1 LSPNSNRH
9 SGEPC
14 PLPGSRQLL
23 EAYAGCLMSRWD
35 GLLQLR
41 YRTLNCFDVEHI
53 HDLRV
58 ASRRLRGAIEQLGPF
73 IGTERMDR
81 LRRPIRRL
89 TRELGL
95 VRNLDEALLYL
106 AKTGASGLEPLLA
119 SLEQQRKQEVAQ
131 ARRSLE
137 LLDCIKLERQIRAA
151 AAALVTPDNIASQ
164 GLLALLSE
172 RNLNLYRPIHAL
184 LPLVAAPEMVEERHA
199 LRIAVKKWRYFNELL
214 HDLLKRPQSDLLEL
228 LRQYQTLLGDMNDR
242 VVIAGLL
249 REAADLPETV
259 RKTVLDGIARE
270 QRKLL
275 KKLSALLDKKPILYH
290 FEL

>member
-1 LSPNSNRH
+1 MSPKASQH
-9 SGEPC
+9 SAEQP

-23 EAYAGCLMSRWD
+23 EAFASCLISHWD
-35 GLLQLR
+35 TLLQLR
-41 YRTLNCFDVEHI
+41 HQTLNCFDVDHI

-58 ASRRLRGAIEQLGPF
+58 ASRRLRGAVEQLGPF

-95 VRNLDEALLYL
+95 VRNLDETLLYL
-106 AKTGASGLEPLLA
+106 EKSGESGLE
-119 SLEQQRKQEVAQ
+119 SLRAALKQQRRQEAAQ
-131 ARRSLE
+131 ARRLLE
-137 LLDCIKLERQIRAA
+137 LLDCMKQERQLRAA
-151 AAALVTPDNIASQ
+151 AAALVTPENIASQ

-172 RNLNLYRPIHAL
+172 RNLALYYPIHAL

-199 LRIAVKKWRYFNELL
+199 LRIAVKKWRYFTELL
-214 HDLLKRPQSDLLEL
+214 HAILGGKQRVLLDQ
-228 LRQYQTLLGDMNDR
+228 LRQYQSLLGDMNDR
-242 VVIAGLL
+242 VVIAALL
-249 REAADLPETV
+249 QGAVDLPETV
-259 RKTVLDGIARE
+259 RENLLKTITKE

-275 KKLSALLDKKPILYH
+275 KKLCGLLDEKPIVYR

>member
-1 LSPNSNRH
+1 MSPSNSQHRTVQQ
-9 SGEPC
+9 

-23 EAYAGCLMSRWD
+23 EAFATCLTARWD
-35 GLLQLR
+35 DLLQLR
-41 YRTLNCFDVEHI
+41 HQALNCFDVDHI

-58 ASRRLRGAIEQLGPF
+58 ASRRLRGAVEQLGPF

-95 VRNLDEALLYL
+95 VRNFDETLLYL
-106 AKTGASGLEPLLA
+106 EKTGEQGLEPLLA
-119 SLEQQRKQEVAQ
+119 SLGQQRKQEAAQ
-131 ARRSLE
+131 ARRLLE
-137 LLDCIKLERQIRAA
+137 TLDCMKLERQLRAA
-151 AAALVTPDNIASQ
+151 ATALVTPDNIASQ

-172 RNLNLYRPIHAL
+172 RNLALYYPIHAL

-199 LRIAVKKWRYFNELL
+199 LRIAVKKWRYFTELL
-214 HDLLKRPQSDLLEL
+214 HDILGGKQQALLDQ
-228 LRQYQTLLGDMNDR
+228 LRQYQSVLGEMNDR
-242 VVIAGLL
+242 VVIAALL
-249 REAADLPETV
+249 QGAVDLPEIV
-259 RKTVLDGIARE
+259 RENLLKSIVKE

-275 KKLSALLDKKPILYH
+275 KKLCGLLDAKPIVYC

>member
-1 LSPNSNRH
+1 MSPNSNRH

>member
-1 LSPNSNRH
+1 MSPSNSQHRTVKQ
-9 SGEPC
+9 

-23 EAYAGCLMSRWD
+23 EAFATCLVSRWD
-35 GLLQLR
+35 DLLQLR
-41 YRTLNCFDVEHI
+41 HQALNCFDVDHI

-95 VRNLDEALLYL
+95 VRNLDETLLYL
-106 AKTGASGLEPLLA
+106 EKTGEERLESLLT
-119 SLEQQRKQEVAQ
+119 LLGQQRTQEAAQ
-131 ARRSLE
+131 ARRLLE
-137 LLDCIKLERQIRAA
+137 LLDCIKLERQIRNA

-172 RNLNLYRPIHAL
+172 RNLALYYPIHAL

-199 LRIAVKKWRYFNELL
+199 LRIAVKKWRYFTELL
-214 HDLLKRPQSDLLEL
+214 HAILGGKQQVLLDQ
-228 LRQYQTLLGDMNDR
+228 LRQYQSVLGDMNDR
-242 VVIAGLL
+242 VVIAALL
-249 REAADLPETV
+249 QGAADLPEPV
-259 RKTVLDGIARE
+259 REKQLKNIAKE

-275 KKLSALLDKKPILYH
+275 KKLCDLLIANPIAYC

>member
-1 LSPNSNRH
+1 LSPSNSQHRTVKQ
-9 SGEPC
+9 

-23 EAYAGCLMSRWD
+23 EAFATCLVSRWD
-35 GLLQLR
+35 DLLQLR
-41 YRTLNCFDVEHI
+41 HQALNCFDVDHI

-95 VRNLDEALLYL
+95 VRNLDETLLYL
-106 AKTGASGLEPLLA
+106 EKTGEERLESLLT
-119 SLEQQRKQEVAQ
+119 LLGQQRTQEAAQ
-131 ARRSLE
+131 ARRLLE
-137 LLDCIKLERQIRAA
+137 LLDCIKLERQIRNA

-172 RNLNLYRPIHAL
+172 RNLALYYPIHAL

-199 LRIAVKKWRYFNELL
+199 LRIAVKKWRYFTELL
-214 HDLLKRPQSDLLEL
+214 HAILCGKQQVLLDQ
-228 LRQYQTLLGDMNDR
+228 LRQYQSVLGDMNDR
-242 VVIAGLL
+242 VVIAALL
-249 REAADLPETV
+249 QGAADLPEPV
-259 RKTVLDGIARE
+259 REKQLKNIAKE

-275 KKLSALLDKKPILYH
+275 KKLCDLLIANPIAYC

>member
-1 LSPNSNRH
+1 MSPNRNRH

-73 IGTERMDR
+73 TGTERMDR

-106 AKTGASGLEPLLA
+106 AKTGADGLEPLLT

-259 RKTVLDGIARE
+259 RKTVLDGIVRE

>member
-1 LSPNSNRH
+1 LSLKISQH
-9 SGEPC
+9 SAVQH

-23 EAYAGCLMSRWD
+23 ETFAACLISRWD
-35 GLLQLR
+35 TLLQLR
-41 YRTLNCFDVEHI
+41 HQTLTCFDVDHI

-95 VRNLDEALLYL
+95 VRNLDETLLYL
-106 AKTGASGLEPLLA
+106 EKAGENSLEPLLT
-119 SLEQQRKQEVAQ
+119 SLGQQRRQEAAQ
-131 ARRSLE
+131 ARRLLE
-137 LLDCIKLERQIRAA
+137 LLDCMKLERQLHAA

-172 RNLNLYRPIHAL
+172 RNLALYYPIHAL

-199 LRIAVKKWRYFNELL
+199 LRIAVKKWRYFTELL
-214 HDLLKRPQSDLLEL
+214 HAILGGKQQDLLDQ
-228 LRQYQTLLGDMNDR
+228 LRQYQSLLGDMNDR
-242 VVIAGLL
+242 VVIAALL
-249 REAADLPETV
+249 QNAADLPEAI
-259 RKTVLDGIARE
+259 REKLLKTIAGE

-275 KKLSALLDKKPILYH
+275 KKLCGLLDQKPIVYR

>member
-1 LSPNSNRH
+1 LSPSNSQHRTVKQ
-9 SGEPC
+9 

-23 EAYAGCLMSRWD
+23 EAFATCLVSRWD
-35 GLLQLR
+35 DLLQLR
-41 YRTLNCFDVEHI
+41 HQALNCFDVDHI

-95 VRNLDEALLYL
+95 VRNLDETLLYL
-106 AKTGASGLEPLLA
+106 EKTGEERLESLLT
-119 SLEQQRKQEVAQ
+119 LLGQQRTQEAAQ
-131 ARRSLE
+131 ARRLLE
-137 LLDCIKLERQIRAA
+137 LLDCIKLERQIRNA

-172 RNLNLYRPIHAL
+172 RNLALYYPIHAL

-199 LRIAVKKWRYFNELL
+199 LRIAVKKWRYFTELL
-214 HDLLKRPQSDLLEL
+214 HAILGGKQQVLLDQ
-228 LRQYQTLLGDMNDR
+228 LRQYQSVLGDMNDR
-242 VVIAGLL
+242 VVIAALL
-249 REAADLPETV
+249 QGAADLPEPV
-259 RKTVLDGIARE
+259 REKQLKNIAKE

-275 KKLSALLDKKPILYH
+275 KKLCDLLIANPIAYC

>member
-1 LSPNSNRH
+1 MSPQNSQH
-9 SGEPC
+9 SAVQS

-23 EAYAGCLMSRWD
+23 ETFAACLISRWD
-35 GLLQLR
+35 DLLQLR
-41 YRTLNCFDVEHI
+41 HQTLNCFDIDHI

-58 ASRRLRGAIEQLGPF
+58 TSRRLRGAIEQLGPF
-73 IGTERMDR
+73 IGAERMER

-95 VRNLDEALLYL
+95 VRNLDETLLYL
-106 AKTGASGLEPLLA
+106 EKTGQQGLEPLLI
-119 SLEQQRKQEVAQ
+119 SLGQQRMQEASQ
-131 ARRSLE
+131 AKRLLE
-137 LLDCIKLERQIRAA
+137 SLDCMKLERQLRTA

-172 RNLNLYRPIHAL
+172 RNLALYYPIHAL

-199 LRIAVKKWRYFNELL
+199 LRIAVKKWRYFTELL
-214 HDLLKRPQSDLLEL
+214 HAILGGKQQPLLDQ
-228 LRQYQTLLGDMNDR
+228 LRQYQSLLGDMNDR
-242 VVIAGLL
+242 VVIGALL
-249 REAADLPETV
+249 HETADLPEAV
-259 RKTVLDGIARE
+259 RESQLKTIAKE

-275 KKLSALLDKKPILYH
+275 KKLCGLLNEKPIVYR

>member
-1 LSPNSNRH
+1 MSPNSNRY
-9 SGEPC
+9 SGESC

-23 EAYAGCLMSRWD
+23 EAYADCLMSRWD
-35 GLLQLR
+35 ELLQLR

-106 AKTGASGLEPLLA
+106 AKTGADGLEPLLA

-151 AAALVTPDNIASQ
+151 AAALVTPDTIASQ

-172 RNLNLYRPIHAL
+172 RNLTLYRPIHAL

-199 LRIAVKKWRYFNELL
+199 LRIVVKKWRYFTELL
-214 HDLLKRPQSDLLEL
+214 HDLLKRPQSDLLGL

-249 REAADLPETV
+249 REAADLSETV

-275 KKLSALLDKKPILYH
+275 KKLTALLDEKPILYR

>member
-1 LSPNSNRH
+1 LSPNRNRH
-9 SGEPC
+9 SGESC

-23 EAYAGCLMSRWD
+23 EAYAGCLTARWD

-58 ASRRLRGAIEQLGPF
+58 ASRRLRGAIEQLAPF
-73 IGTERMDR
+73 VGTERMDR
-81 LRRPIRRL
+81 LRRPIRNL
-89 TRELGL
+89 TRELGR

-106 AKTGASGLEPLLA
+106 SQTGLNGLEPLLK
-119 SLEQQRKQEVAQ
+119 SLEQQRKQEAAQ
-131 ARRSLE
+131 TRRSLE
-137 LLDCIKLERQIRAA
+137 LLDCMKLERRIRAA
-151 AAALVTPDNIASQ
+151 AAALVTPDNVASQ

-172 RNLNLYRPIHAL
+172 RNLTLYRPIHAL

-242 VVIAGLL
+242 VVIAALL
-249 REAADLPETV
+249 REAVDLAETV
-259 RKTVLDGIARE
+259 RETALGGIARE

-275 KKLSALLDKKPILYH
+275 KKLSALLDEKPILYH

>member
-1 LSPNSNRH
+1 MSPNSDRH

-106 AKTGASGLEPLLA
+106 EKTGADGLEPLLA

-172 RNLNLYRPIHAL
+172 RNLDLYRPIHAL

-249 REAADLPETV
+249 REAADLPEAV

>member
-1 LSPNSNRH
+1 MSPKNSQH
-9 SGEPC
+9 SAVQQ

-23 EAYAGCLMSRWD
+23 DAFATCLISRWD
-35 GLLQLR
+35 ELLRLR
-41 YRTLNCFDVEHI
+41 YQTLTCFDVDHI

-95 VRNLDEALLYL
+95 VRNLDETARYL
-106 AKTGASGLEPLLA
+106 EKTGENGLEPLLA
-119 SLEQQRKQEVAQ
+119 SLGNQRKQEAAE
-131 ARRSLE
+131 ARRLLE
-137 LLDCIKLERQIRAA
+137 LLDCVKLERQLRCA

-172 RNLNLYRPIHAL
+172 RNLALYYPIHAL

-199 LRIAVKKWRYFNELL
+199 LRIAVKKWRYFTELL
-214 HDLLKRPQSDLLEL
+214 HDILGTGQQTLLDQ
-228 LRQYQTLLGDMNDR
+228 LRQYQALLGDMNDR
-242 VVIAGLL
+242 VVIGTLL
-249 REAADLPETV
+249 HETSDLPEAV
-259 RKTVLDGIARE
+259 RESLLKTIAKE

-275 KKLSALLDKKPILYH
+275 KKLCGLLNEKPIVYR

>member
-1 LSPNSNRH
+1 MSLQNSQYNAAQT
-9 SGEPC
+9 

-23 EAYAGCLMSRWD
+23 EAFAACFISRWD
-35 GLLQLR
+35 VLLQLR
-41 YRTLNCFDVEHI
+41 HQTLNCFDVDHI

-73 IGTERMDR
+73 IGTERMER

-95 VRNLDEALLYL
+95 VRNLDETLLYL
-106 AKTGASGLEPLLA
+106 ENVGENRMEPLLA
-119 SLEQQRKQEVAQ
+119 TLKQQRRHEADQ
-131 ARRSLE
+131 ARRLLE
-137 LLDCIKLERQIRAA
+137 LLDCMKLERQIRAA

-172 RNLNLYRPIHAL
+172 RNLALYYPIHAL

-199 LRIAVKKWRYFNELL
+199 LRIAVKKWRYFIELL
-214 HDLLKRPQSDLLEL
+214 HDILGSRQQALLDQ
-228 LRQYQTLLGDMNDR
+228 LRQYQTVLGDMNDR
-242 VVIAGLL
+242 VLICSLL
-249 REAADLPETV
+249 HGATDLPEAV
-259 RKTVLDGIARE
+259 RENLLKNIAKE
-270 QRKLL
+270 QRKLM
-275 KKLSALLDKKPILYH
+275 KKLCDLLITKPIAYC

>member
-1 LSPNSNRH
+1 VQH
-9 SGEPC
+9 

-23 EAYAGCLMSRWD
+23 EAFAACLISRWD
-35 GLLQLR
+35 DLLRLR
-41 YRTLNCFDVEHI
+41 HQTLNCFDVDHI

-58 ASRRLRGAIEQLGPF
+58 ASRRLRGAVEQLGPF
-73 IGTERMDR
+73 IGTERMER

-95 VRNLDEALLYL
+95 VRNLDETLLYL
-106 AKTGASGLEPLLA
+106 EKAGEKGLEPLLA
-119 SLEQQRKQEVAQ
+119 SLGHQRKQEATQ
-131 ARRSLE
+131 ARRLLE
-137 LLDCIKLERQIRAA
+137 LLDCIKLERQIRSA

-172 RNLNLYRPIHAL
+172 RNLGLYYPIHAL

-199 LRIAVKKWRYFNELL
+199 LRIAVKKWRYFTELL
-214 HDLLKRPQSDLLEL
+214 HDILGGRQQALLDQ
-228 LRQYQTLLGDMNDR
+228 LRQYQSVLGDMNDR
-242 VVIAGLL
+242 VVIDVLL
-249 REAADLPETV
+249 HRAVDLPETV
-259 RKTVLDGIARE
+259 RENLLKNIARE

-275 KKLSALLDKKPILYH
+275 KKLCDLLIVKPIAYR

>member
-1 LSPNSNRH
+1 MSLSNSPHRTVQ
-9 SGEPC
+9 P

-23 EAYAGCLMSRWD
+23 EAFAACLTSRWD
-35 GLLQLR
+35 DLLQLR
-41 YRTLNCFDVEHI
+41 HQTLNCFDVEHI

-58 ASRRLRGAIEQLGPF
+58 ASRRLRGAVEQLGPF

-95 VRNLDEALLYL
+95 VRNLDETLLYL
-106 AKTGASGLEPLLA
+106 EKTGEQGLEPLLA
-119 SLEQQRKQEVAQ
+119 SLGQQRKQEAAQ
-131 ARRSLE
+131 ARRLLE
-137 LLDCIKLERQIRAA
+137 TLDCMKLERQLRAA
-151 AAALVTPDNIASQ
+151 ATALVTPDNIASQ

-172 RNLNLYRPIHAL
+172 RNLALYYPIHAL

-199 LRIAVKKWRYFNELL
+199 LRIAVKKWRYFTELL
-214 HDLLKRPQSDLLEL
+214 HAILGGKQQVLLDQ
-228 LRQYQTLLGDMNDR
+228 LRQYQSVLGDMNDR
-242 VVIAGLL
+242 VVIAALL
-249 REAADLPETV
+249 QGAADLPEPV
-259 RKTVLDGIARE
+259 REKQLKNIAKE

-275 KKLSALLDKKPILYH
+275 KKLCDLLIANPIAYC